1 MSSDSNQGQKPTPQR
16 ASDVPLDL
24 ARERETFVRSFLRKG
39 VEYTELLLRENED
52 LREQLSILRSENA
65 RQRAQIASDDAI
77 RDLLRKIEGL
87 ETERNALVERSAKL
101 EESRRDVDARQM
113 EIEQEVN
120 DLANLFI
127 ATVQLHTSLSPR
139 RVVRHL
145 RDMCG
150 QLVGAHS
157 FAIYLVDEGREFAV
171 PIASEFLDET
181 TLVPVR
187 LGHGIIGDACLTGLQ
202 RIREISGGAAAL
214 GSIDDPL
221 AVIPM
226 LVEGQPVGA
235 IAIVS
240 LLGQKDGWASVDRE
254 LFQIL
259 GGQAG
264 TALIA
269 AHLYQPSIG
278 PAGNLRGVRE
288 KL

>member
-1 MSSDSNQGQKPTPQR
+1 MSSDSNQRKDAMKR
-16 ASDVPLDL
+16 ESDVPLDL

-39 VEYTELLLRENED
+39 VEYTELLLRENEE
-52 LREQLSILRSENA
+52 LRDQLAGLRAENA
-65 RQRAQIASDDAI
+65 RLRAQIASDDAI

-87 ETERNALVERSAKL
+87 ETERNALVERSARL
-101 EESRRDVDARQM
+101 EESRRDVDARQE

-139 RVVRHL
+139 RVIRHL

-150 QLVGAHS
+150 QLVGAHA
-157 FAIYLVDEGREFAV
+157 FAVFLVDEAREFAV
-171 PIASEFLDET
+171 PVASEFIEESELAS
-181 TLVPVR
+181 VR
-187 LGHGIIGDACLTGLQ
+187 LGHGVVGDACLTGLS
-202 RIREISGGAAAL
+202 RIRDLRRGEEAKGTL
-214 GSIDDPL
+214 EDPI
-221 AVIPM
+221 ATIPM

-264 TALIA
+264 IALIA
-269 AHLYQPSIG
+269 AHLYQPSLG
-278 PAGNLRGVRE
+278 PAGNLRGVRD

>member
-1 MSSDSNQGQKPTPQR
+1 MSSDSKPGDKPPKS

-52 LREQLSILRSENA
+52 LREQLSMLGAENA
-65 RQRAQIASDDAI
+65 RLRAQIASDDAI

-87 ETERNALVERSAKL
+87 ETERNALVERSARL
-101 EESRRDVDARQM
+101 EASRRDVDARQE

-139 RVVRHL
+139 RVIRHL

-157 FAIYLVDEGREFAV
+157 FAIYLVDEGREYAV
-171 PIASEFLDET
+171 PVASEFLDDST
-181 TLVPVR
+181 VVPVK
-187 LGHGIIGDACLTGLQ
+187 LGHGAIGDACLTGLQ
-202 RIREISGGAAAL
+202 RIREPSTDGRPQGTL
-214 GSIDDPL
+214 EDPL
-221 AVIPM
+221 AVVPM

-235 IAIVS
+235 IAIVT

-269 AHLYQPSIG
+269 AHLYQPALG
-278 PAGNLRGVRE
+278 PAGNLRGVRD

>member
-1 MSSDSNQGQKPTPQR
+1 MSTDSKSGEKPQKS

-52 LREQLSILRSENA
+52 LREQLSALGAENA
-65 RQRAQIASDDAI
+65 RLRAQIASDDAI

-87 ETERNALVERSAKL
+87 ETERNALVERSARL
-101 EESRRDVDARQM
+101 EASRRDVDERQE

-139 RVVRHL
+139 RVIRHL

-157 FAIYLVDEGREFAV
+157 FAIYLVDEGRENAIPV
-171 PIASEFLDET
+171 ASEFLEESS
-181 TLVPVR
+181 VVSVK
-187 LGHGIIGDACLTGLQ
+187 LGHGVIGDACLTGLQ
-202 RIREISGGAAAL
+202 RIREPSSAAGTL
-214 GSIDDPL
+214 EDPI

-269 AHLYQPSIG
+269 AHLYQPAIG
-278 PAGNLRGVRE
+278 PAGNLRGVRD

>member
-1 MSSDSNQGQKPTPQR
+1 MSSDSTAGDKPPKS

-52 LREQLSILRSENA
+52 LREQLASLGAENA
-65 RQRAQIASDDAI
+65 RLRAQIASDDAI

-87 ETERNALVERSAKL
+87 ETERNALMERSARL
-101 EESRRDVDARQM
+101 EASRRDVDERQE

-139 RVVRHL
+139 RVIRHL

-171 PIASEFLDET
+171 PVASEFLDEA
-181 TLVPVR
+181 LVVPVK
-187 LGHGIIGDACLTGLQ
+187 LGHGVIGDACLTGLQ
-202 RIREISGGAAAL
+202 RIREPSSQ
-214 GSIDDPL
+214 GSSAGSLEDPI
-221 AVIPM
+221 AIIPM

-269 AHLYQPSIG
+269 AHLYQPSLG
-278 PAGNLRGVRE
+278 PAGNLRGVRD

>member
-1 MSSDSNQGQKPTPQR
+1 MTEPADKTR
-16 ASDVPLDL
+16 SDVPLDL
-24 ARERETFVRSFLRKG
+24 AKERESFVRSFLRKG
-39 VEYTELLLRENED
+39 VEYTELLLRENEEQR
-52 LREQLSILRSENA
+52 REMAAIRAENA
-65 RQRAQIASDDAI
+65 RLRAQVASDDAI

-87 ETERNALVERSAKL
+87 ETERNALLARSAAL
-101 EESRRDVDARQM
+101 EESRKGFDERQS

-150 QLVGAHS
+150 QLVGALG
-157 FAIYLVDEGREFAV
+157 FAIYLLDDAREQAV
-171 PIASEFLDET
+171 PVASEGLDES
-181 TLVPVR
+181 LVVPVPI
-187 LGHGIIGDACLTGLQ
+187 GVGPVGDACLTGLA
-202 RIREISGGAAAL
+202 RVREL
-214 GSIDDPL
+214 EETLVGSLEDPL

-226 LVEGQPVGA
+226 MVDNQPVGA
-235 IAIVS
+235 IAIAT
-240 LLGQKDGWASVDRE
+240 LLGQKSGWASVDHQ

-259 GGQAG
+259 GNQAG
-264 TALIA
+264 TALMA
-269 AHLYQPSIG
+269 ANLYSPSLG